1 MTRNAM
7 MAGMVAMGFLVGC
20 ARGATSRPDSPEP
33 APRQDRVAPWTLEE
47 AVATLCDGVDGCEL
61 AQAQAVQGGRP
72 ALICAGE
79 DDCEPGPAGQRP
91 GSVIESLYVVTL
103 RWSPLNTSST
113 CELSEVYRVDL
124 QAREARLIARPCQEG
139 RVVHE
144 VKLTHG
150 QLTEQRTSGS
160 ASNVVFDSFSY
171 DVPAA
176 RPIERHHQE
185 FMAEWGVARRE
196 SWNFERLSGRIDYE
210 LTCEG
215 SAVRARESMVVDARQ
230 VSRSDAARAAS
241 RDWTRCS
248 SPLGDERS
256 GVRIALVNGTR
267 LIVQWSDALPGDGQA
282 PLPERLGELVVQLAS
297 ERQSLEQTGL
307 LCPGQQASGD
317 KGLTTLEIPVLV
329 EGRYEAAGLEAT
341 WHREGRRVTG
351 VLDFS
356 TSPEAFALRLNP
368 SKVSP
373 ASATLPPEQKSLSTL
388 IPADLRLVGSAR
400 ARVELPCVVEHDEVR
415 VDYDAWAAG
424 REVQLIQPR

>member
-7 MAGMVAMGFLVGC
+7 MAGMVAMGVLVGC

-33 APRQDRVAPWTLEE
+33 APRQDQLTPWTLED

-61 AQAQAVQGGRP
+61 AQAQAVQEGRP
-72 ALICAGE
+72 ALICAGD
-79 DDCEPGPAGQRP
+79 DDCEPGPAGRRP
-91 GSVIESLYVVTL
+91 GSVTGSLYVVTL
-103 RWSPLNTSST
+103 RRSPLNTSDT

-124 QAREARLIARPCQEG
+124 QAREARLMTRPCSEG

-144 VKLTHG
+144 VKLTYG

-185 FMAEWGVARRE
+185 FMAERGVARRE
-196 SWNFERLSGRIDYE
+196 SWNFKRLSGRIDYE

-215 SAVRARESMVVDARQ
+215 SAVRAQESMIVDARR
-230 VSRSDAARAAS
+230 VPRSDAARAAS

-248 SPLGDERS
+248 SPLGDQRS

-282 PLPERLGELVVQLAS
+282 PSPETLGTLEVLLAS

-307 LCPGQQASGD
+307 LCPGQKAPEDQG
-317 KGLTTLEIPVLV
+317 GTTLEIPVLV
-329 EGRYEAAGLEAT
+329 EGHYETAGLEAT

-351 VLDFS
+351 ILDFS
-356 TSPEAFALRLNP
+356 TSPGAFALRLNP
-368 SKVSP
+368 SEVSP
-373 ASATLPPEQKSLSTL
+373 ASATFSPDQAALSTL
-388 IPADLRLVGSAR
+388 TPADLGLVGSAR

-424 REVQLIQPR
+424 REVQLIQQR